1 VSKRGERA
9 VFLDRDG
16 TIAKDVPYCSRVEDF
31 DILDSVAQAIRLLN
45 EQSFKVIVITN
56 QSGIAR
62 GRFTQQTLA
71 LIHQRMQEELA
82 EHGARVNGIF
92 VCPHHPDEECEC
104 RKPKPALIL
113 QAAEE
118 MGIELRLSYMV
129 GDAPKDIE
137 AGSSAGCKTVLV
149 TTGPGQGKMNGQ
161 TPPPDHVANSLYE
174 AAAWIV
180 KDANSAASQ
189 AGRKVR
195 P

>member
-1 VSKRGERA
+1 MSKRGERA

-129 GDAPKDIE
+129 GDDAKDIE
-137 AGSSAGCKTVLV
+137 AGSSAGCKTVLIDGEQGASGCPA
-149 TTGPGQGKMNGQ
+149 TG
-161 TPPPDHVANSLYE
+161 DADFEVDSLRN
-174 AAAWIV
+174 AVDWIIGSSLGSS
-180 KDANSAASQ
+180 K
-189 AGRKVR
+189 AGREA
-195 P
+195 

>member
-31 DILDSVAQAIRLLN
+31 EILHTVPEGIRLLN
-45 EQSFKVIVITN
+45 ESAFKVVVITN

-92 VCPHHPDEECEC
+92 VCPHHPDEGCEC
-104 RKPKPALIL
+104 RKPKPALL
-113 QAAEE
+113 LRAAEE
-118 MGIELRLSYMV
+118 MDIDLQLSYMV
-129 GDAPKDIE
+129 GDDAKDVE
-137 AGSSAGCKTVLV
+137 AGKSAGCKTVLV
-149 TTGPGQGKMNGQ
+149 TTGPNQGEIDGQVRL
-161 TPPPDHVANSLYE
+161 PEYVANTLYE
-174 AAAWIV
+174 AAEWIV
-180 KDANSAASQ
+180 RDATLDT
-189 AGRKVR
+189 VVVE